1 MYTRFHDDERR
12 MRKAVQQSS
21 YTGDYYLSTPGQG
34 MSLPFVAD
42 PAVRLTHWGGNLLQ
56 DSVDIESVLRCQT
69 QPLTHDVVMP
79 PSPALVPL
87 LSVVEDAST
96 RCEDSRATHPAWM
109 YRSVEHAVWESPFL
123 NPQAHLEKPFH
134 TNLQTRLLE
143 KDMFANTKRS

>member
-1 MYTRFHDDERR
+1 
-12 MRKAVQQSS
+12 
-21 YTGDYYLSTPGQG
+21 
-34 MSLPFVAD
+34 
-42 PAVRLTHWGGNLLQ
+42 
-56 DSVDIESVLRCQT
+56 
-69 QPLTHDVVMP
+69 LTHDVVMP
-79 PSPALVPL
+79 LMPAVVPL

-143 KDMFANTKRS
+143 KDMFATQNQKRS